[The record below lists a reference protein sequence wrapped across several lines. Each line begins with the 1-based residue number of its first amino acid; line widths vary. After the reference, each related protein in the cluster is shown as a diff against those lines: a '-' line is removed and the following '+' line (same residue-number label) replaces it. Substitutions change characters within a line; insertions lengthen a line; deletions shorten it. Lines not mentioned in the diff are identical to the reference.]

1 MTQQIQDRLNEIIVL
16 CKLHRVSSIALF
28 GSAANETMNENS
40 DIDLLVDFS
49 EDIELLEYADNYF
62 SLLEKLETLLGKRVD
77 LVARKSLTNPVL
89 IDEINRSKV
98 ALYAA

>member
-1 MTQQIQDRLNEIIVL
+1 MIQYIQDRLNEIIVL

-28 GSAANETMNENS
+28 GSAANETMNEHS

-49 EDIELLEYADNYF
+49 EDIEVLEYADNYF

>member
-1 MTQQIQDRLNEIIVL
+1 MIQQIHDRLNEIIVL

-28 GSAANETMNENS
+28 GSAANETMKEHS

-49 EDIELLEYADNYF
+49 EDIEVLEYADNYF

>member
-1 MTQQIQDRLNEIIVL
+1 MIQQIHDRLNEIIVL

-28 GSAANETMNENS
+28 GSAANETMNEHS

-49 EDIELLEYADNYF
+49 EDIEVLEYADNYF

-98 ALYAA
+98 ALYTA